1 MMSFA
6 EMEGVLD
13 KIKIVVNCVGLETGH
28 ITLKKA
34 QDTIGRE
41 IFAKLPN
48 DYQAMVE
55 ARNNGIPLL
64 EQAPNAKITQA
75 IIELANSLIGK
86 NDPEDPALDSA
97 KSSFGRLLNIWGSKS
112 ESGSPHPYGYY

>member
-6 EMEGVLD
+6 EMDGVLD
-13 KIKIVVNCVGLETGH
+13 KIKVVVNRSGLETGN

-34 QDTIGRE
+34 KDTIGRE

-48 DYQAMVE
+48 DYQTMVE

-64 EQAPNAKITQA
+64 EHAPKAKITHA
-75 IIELANSLIGK
+75 ITELANNLIGK
-86 NDPEDPALDSA
+86 EATADATTDSA
-97 KSSFGRLLNIWGSKS
+97 KSSFGRLMNIWGGKS
-112 ESGSPHPYGYY
+112 VSGKK